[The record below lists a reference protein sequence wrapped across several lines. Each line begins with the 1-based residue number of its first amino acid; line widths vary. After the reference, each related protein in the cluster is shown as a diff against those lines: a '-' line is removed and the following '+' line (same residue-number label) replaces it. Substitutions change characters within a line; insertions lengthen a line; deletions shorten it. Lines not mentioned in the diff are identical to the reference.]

1 MSVGSA
7 SMTFTFDTSEATEYF
22 TKMALRM
29 VAYQPVFEKLKVLI
43 RSGNAA
49 NFMSQGGL
57 YGGWA
62 PLSPYTVA
70 DREKHGFPPAPMMY
84 RTGTLMDSLVSLEG
98 PPNVIGPEEATFGTD
113 VSYAEFHQYG
123 THNMAKRPLMPDLME
138 LGPFAA
144 RLVRNHIVPDSSE
157 ASV

>member
-1 MSVGSA
+1 MSVSSA
-7 SMTFTFDTSEATEYF
+7 SMTFTFDTSEAEEYF

-29 VAYQPVFEKLKVLI
+29 VAYEPVFEKLKVLV
-43 RSGNAA
+43 RAGNAT

-62 PLSPYTVA
+62 PLAPYTLVN
-70 DREKHGFPPAPMMY
+70 REEHGFPPAPMMY
-84 RTGTLMDSLVSLEG
+84 RTGTLIDSLVSLDG
-98 PPNVIGPEEATFGTD
+98 PPNVIGPESATFGTD

-123 THNMAKRPLMPDLME
+123 THKMPARQLMPDLME

-144 RLVRNHIVPDSSE
+144 RLVRNHIVPDGNGSST
-157 ASV
+157 